1 VKLPSSV
8 RALSCVRCGSEST
21 DFWQWTCPVA
31 CTPDVRME
39 VQLHPGAAEE
49 MGRSLT
55 GRAFDHWRYREVL
68 PLPENP
74 ILPPLLVGWTPVHA
88 APRLAPWLGVAEAW
102 VKDDGRNPSA
112 SLKDRASS
120 LGVVL
125 ALAAG
130 SERIVCASTGNAAS
144 ATACMAASV
153 GLPATIFVPERAP
166 DPKIAQLRV
175 FGAQVLR
182 VQSDYDTAWDLCAEV
197 AAGRPWFNRNCALN
211 PYLVEGK
218 KTVGLEL
225 AEQLGAQLPEWVVA
239 SVGDGCSIAGL
250 VRGLEEALLAGL
262 IDHLPKVLGV
272 QAEGAAPLVAAAA
285 SGATP
290 RMEGAQTIA
299 DSLCVGVP
307 RNPDKALAAVAR
319 TQGAWIAVSDAEILA
334 ALPATASRTGIF
346 GEPAAVTAAAGVRAA
361 VREGIISP
369 DSGVAIISSGNGL
382 KDPATALKSV
392 TGPVDV
398 APLPKAVVEAL
409 RSLEG

>member
-1 VKLPSSV
+1 M
-8 RALSCVRCGSEST
+8 
-21 DFWQWTCPVA
+21 D
-31 CTPDVRME
+31 

-55 GRAFDHWRYREVL
+55 GRPHDHWRYREVL
-68 PLPENP
+68 PLPDDP
-74 ILPPLLVGWTPVHA
+74 TLPPLQVGWTPVHPT
-88 APRLAPWLGVAEAW
+88 PRLAPWLGVREAW

-120 LGVVL
+120 VGVVL

-166 DPKIAQLRV
+166 APKIAQLRV
-175 FGAQVLR
+175 FGAEVLR

-197 AAGRPWFNRNCALN
+197 AKNRPWFNRNCALN

-225 AEQLGAQLPEWVVA
+225 AEQLGSKMPEWVVA

-250 VRGLEEALLAGL
+250 VRGLEEACVAGL
-262 IDHLPKVLGV
+262 IDHVPKVLGV
-272 QAEGAAPLVAAAA
+272 QAQGAAPLVAAARQGVA
-285 SGATP
+285 PS
-290 RMEGAQTIA
+290 MSNAQTIA

-307 RNPDKALAAVAR
+307 RNPDKALQAVAR
-319 TQGAWIAVSDAEILA
+319 TQGAWVAVSDAAILE
-334 ALPATASRTGIF
+334 ALPATASLTGIF
-346 GEPAAVTAAAGVRAA
+346 GEPAAVTAAAGVRVA
-361 VREGIISP
+361 VEEGIIRA
-369 DSGVAIISSGNGL
+369 DEGVAIISSGNGL

-398 APLPKAVVEAL
+398 AADPESVVAAL
-409 RSLEG
+409 AQLSTP

>member
-1 VKLPSSV
+1 VKLPFTV
-8 RALSCVRCGSEST
+8 RALRCVRCGAEST
-21 DFWQWTCPVA
+21 DFWQWTCPVQ

-49 MGRSLT
+49 MGRSLS
-55 GRAFDHWRYREVL
+55 GRALDHWRYREVL
-68 PLPENP
+68 PLPEDP
-74 ILPPLLVGWTPVHA
+74 TLPPLHIGWTPVHSS
-88 APRLAPWLGVAEAW
+88 PRLAPWLGVARAW

-112 SLKDRASS
+112 SLKDRASG

-144 ATACMAASV
+144 ATACVAASV
-153 GLPATIFVPERAP
+153 GLPATIFVPERTPA
-166 DPKIAQLRV
+166 PKIAQLRV

-197 AAGRPWFNRNCALN
+197 ARDRPWFNRNCALN

-225 AEQLGAQLPEWVVA
+225 AEQLGSELPEWVVA

-250 VRGLEEALLAGL
+250 VRGLEEALAAGL
-262 IDHLPKVLGV
+262 TDHLPRVLGV
-272 QAEGAAPLVAAAA
+272 QAAGAAPLVAAAQ
-285 SGATP
+285 SGAEP
-290 RMEGAQTIA
+290 RISDAETIA

-319 TQGAWIAVSDAEILA
+319 TNGAWVAVTDEQILA
-334 ALPATASRTGIF
+334 ALPATAARTGIF
-346 GEPAAVTAAAGVRAA
+346 GEPAAVTAAAGVRVA
-361 VREGIISP
+361 VELGIIDP
-369 DSGVAIISSGNGL
+369 AAGVAIISSGNGL
-382 KDPATALKSV
+382 KDPATALQSV
-392 TGPVDV
+392 TGPLDIAPTV
-398 APLPKAVVEAL
+398 AAVISAL
-409 RSLEG
+409 SR

>member
-1 VKLPSSV
+1 MRLPATV
-8 RALSCVRCGSEST
+8 RALRCVRCGAEST
-21 DFWQWTCPVA
+21 DFWQWTCPDQ
-31 CTPDVRME
+31 CTPHVRMD
-39 VQLHPGAAEE
+39 VQLHAGAAEE
-49 MGRSLT
+49 MGRNLKD
-55 GRAFDHWRYREVL
+55 RPLDHWRYREVL
-68 PLPENP
+68 PIPDDP
-74 ILPPLLVGWTPVHA
+74 TLPPLQIGWTPVHET
-88 APRLAPWLGVAEAW
+88 PRLAPWLGVARAW

-120 LGVVL
+120 VGVVL

-144 ATACMAASV
+144 ATACVAASV

-197 AAGRPWFNRNCALN
+197 ARSRPWFNRNCALN

-225 AEQLGAQLPEWVVA
+225 AEQLGPQLPQWVVA

-250 VRGLEEALLAGL
+250 VRGLEEAFAAGL
-262 IDHLPKVLGV
+262 CEHVPRVLGV
-272 QAEGAAPLVAAAA
+272 QAEGAAPLVAAANTGVKPEI
-285 SGATP
+285 SN
-290 RMEGAQTIA
+290 AQTVA

-307 RNPDKALAAVAR
+307 RNPDKALMAVAR
-319 TQGAWIAVSDAEILA
+319 SNGAWVTVTDAEIMA
-334 ALPATASRTGIF
+334 ALSATASRTGIF
-346 GEPAAVTAAAGVRAA
+346 GEPAAVTAAAGVRVAIA
-361 VREGIISP
+361 SGIIAP
-369 DSGVAIISSGNGL
+369 DEGVAIISSGNGL

-398 APLPKAVVEAL
+398 APSVEAVL
-409 RSLEG
+409 AALSG

>member
-1 VKLPSSV
+1 M
-8 RALSCVRCGSEST
+8 
-21 DFWQWTCPVA
+21 D
-31 CTPDVRME
+31 

-55 GRAFDHWRYREVL
+55 GRPHDHWRYREVL
-68 PLPENP
+68 PLPDDP
-74 ILPPLLVGWTPVHA
+74 TLPPLQVGWTPVHPT
-88 APRLAPWLGVAEAW
+88 PRLAPWLGVREVW

-120 LGVVL
+120 VGVVL

-166 DPKIAQLRV
+166 APKIAQLRV
-175 FGAQVLR
+175 FGAEVLR

-197 AAGRPWFNRNCALN
+197 AKDRPWFNRNCALN

-225 AEQLGAQLPEWVVA
+225 AEQLGSKMPQWVVA

-250 VRGLEEALLAGL
+250 VRGLEEACVAGL
-262 IDHLPKVLGV
+262 IDHVPRVLGV
-272 QAEGAAPLVAAAA
+272 QAQGAAPLVAAARQGIA
-285 SGATP
+285 PS
-290 RMEGAQTIA
+290 MSNAQTIA

-307 RNPDKALAAVAR
+307 RNPDKALQAVAR
-319 TQGAWIAVSDAEILA
+319 TQGAWVAVSDAAILE
-334 ALPATASRTGIF
+334 ALPATASLTGIF
-346 GEPAAVTAAAGVRAA
+346 GEPAAVTAAAGVRVA
-361 VREGIISP
+361 VEEGIIRA
-369 DSGVAIISSGNGL
+369 DEGVSIISSGNGL

-398 APLPKAVVEAL
+398 AADPESVVAAL
-409 RSLEG
+409 AQLSNP